1 MRSKEVKDLSLRPQG
16 RLQPDFHIPGVAA
29 ALFAICLLVNVV
41 GTMLMTQ
48 NGISSDAVIGSW
60 TVLWILV
67 GTFLLFSLKIASQ
80 WEKAVVLRLGKFH
93 RLAGPGSFW
102 VFPIVDTLANWID
115 HRVMVTP
122 FSAEKTLTKDTV
134 PVDVDAVLF
143 WVVWDAEKAAL
154 EVADYRAAIAWA
166 AQTALRE
173 IIGQSVL
180 ADILVGRAKMDA
192 DLQKIIDERTTPWGI
207 TVQSVEIRDVIIPP
221 DLEDAMSRQAQAER
235 ERQSRIILG
244 ESEEQIAASF
254 AEASKAYIHNPTA
267 LHLRAM
273 NMLFEGLK
281 EKGALVIVPSSAID
295 TMNLGGL
302 SGMVS
307 LAQQNLPPEKENKG
321 ILPASHRDGDP
332 SPSPPLSRNYYNES
346 LNYLPG
352 TCAGRDHF
360 PHRLPASQTGLPFG
374 RPGHPGRGEYPA
386 GHQRRGLPGLLA
398 GLQPGYDYRHPRVAI
413 HRPGSP
419 APKSQ
424 RQVRL
429 LSRRGTRT
437 LEQQGLCGVP
447 PELQV

>member
-1 MRSKEVKDLSLRPQG
+1 MSPISKDQSLKPQSRVK
-16 RLQPDFHIPGVAA
+16 PDQHIPGPAYF
-29 ALFAICLLVNVV
+29 LFALCMLAAIL
-41 GTMLMTQ
+41 GTLFLTQ
-48 NGISSDAVIGSW
+48 NGMLNDVTTGYW
-60 TVLWILV
+60 VVGWLLV
-67 GTFLLFSLKIASQ
+67 GMFFMFSLKVASQ
-80 WEKAVVLRLGKFH
+80 WQKAVVLRMGRFH
-93 RLAGPGSFW
+93 KLAGPGIFW
-102 VFPIVDTLANWID
+102 LIPIVDTLANWID

-173 IIGQSVL
+173 IIGQMSL
-180 ADILVGRAKMDA
+180 ADILIGRAKMDA

-235 ERQSRIILG
+235 ERQARVILG
-244 ESEEQIAASF
+244 ESEKQIAASF
-254 AEASKAYIHNPTA
+254 SEASEAYIHNPTA

-307 LAQQNLPPEKENKG
+307 LAQQNLPEKK
-321 ILPASHRDGDP
+321 
-332 SPSPPLSRNYYNES
+332 
-346 LNYLPG
+346 
-352 TCAGRDHF
+352 
-360 PHRLPASQTGLPFG
+360 
-374 RPGHPGRGEYPA
+374 
-386 GHQRRGLPGLLA
+386 
-398 GLQPGYDYRHPRVAI
+398 
-413 HRPGSP
+413 
-419 APKSQ
+419 K
-424 RQVRL
+424 
-429 LSRRGTRT
+429 
-437 LEQQGLCGVP
+437 
-447 PELQV
+447 

>member
-1 MRSKEVKDLSLRPQG
+1 MRIKDIKDLSLRPQG
-16 RLQPDFHIPGVAA
+16 TLKPDQHIPSAA
-29 ALFAICLLVNVV
+29 AFMFALCMLALIV
-41 GTMLMTQ
+41 GAITMTQ
-48 NGISSDAVIGSW
+48 RPGISDNVIGTW
-60 TVLWILV
+60 TVAWILL
-67 GTFLLFSLKIASQ
+67 GAYFMFWMKIASQ
-80 WEKAVVLRLGKFH
+80 WEKAVVLRLGRFH
-93 RLAGPGSFW
+93 KLAGPGLFFL
-102 VFPIVDTLANWID
+102 VPFVDTLANWID

-154 EVADYRAAIAWA
+154 EVADYRAAIGWA

-221 DLEDAMSRQAQAER
+221 DLENAMSRQAQAER

-307 LAQQNLPPEKENKG
+307 LAQQNAPKEKE
-321 ILPASHRDGDP
+321 
-332 SPSPPLSRNYYNES
+332 
-346 LNYLPG
+346 
-352 TCAGRDHF
+352 
-360 PHRLPASQTGLPFG
+360 
-374 RPGHPGRGEYPA
+374 
-386 GHQRRGLPGLLA
+386 
-398 GLQPGYDYRHPRVAI
+398 
-413 HRPGSP
+413 
-419 APKSQ
+419 
-424 RQVRL
+424 
-429 LSRRGTRT
+429 
-437 LEQQGLCGVP
+437 
-447 PELQV
+447 